1 MNKLPE
7 SKLPELPIKRQP
19 VTIDLEPEQ
28 EERAPS
34 LRSLVLAG
42 VGAIAVGFGGFG
54 AWAVTARLDNAAVAN
69 GTVVVDSKRKTVS
82 HLEGGIL
89 KMLLKSEGDRV
100 KQNEPLLRLEDARA
114 KAELQQLQGKRVG
127 FEAKL
132 ARLRAEQ
139 ANADEIDF
147 PDSLEMAGTPISEE
161 VIRAERKL
169 FQARAQVYD
178 GKIRIQQRV
187 IEQQQ
192 AESEAL
198 QAQIDATNYQR
209 TLIDDET
216 KMVAELY
223 EKRYAKRTQLVD
235 LQTKQSELV
244 GRAGEMKARKAK
256 AEQGVA
262 GAELEIKSISLERQG
277 EIAQD
282 LQDTQL
288 TLSEVVE
295 RIVQAEDVLRR
306 LVVLSPQEGVVA
318 NIRMRTAGSVIGA
331 GEPILDIVPE
341 KEPLVVEAKV
351 DPRDI
356 DSVKMGAE
364 TRIRLTAFNARL
376 LPPLAAKVNYIA
388 ADQLIDDKTG
398 IPYFVVRAE
407 IPPENL
413 AQYKITLHAGMAAE
427 VMVVNGSRRAVDY
440 LFQPITDSFNRAF
453 RED

>member
-1 MNKLPE
+1 M
-7 SKLPELPIKRQP
+7 SRLPELKLPGQALVP
-19 VTIDLEPEQ
+19 VTAADEPQ
-28 EERAPS
+28 ERMPS
-34 LRSLVLAG
+34 LRNLILAG
-42 VGAIAVGFGGFG
+42 ASAIAIGFGGFG
-54 AWAVTARLDNAAVAN
+54 AWAMTARLDNAAVAA
-69 GTVVVDSKRKTVS
+69 GTVIVDSKRKTVS

-89 KMLLKSEGDRV
+89 KMLLKTEGERV
-100 KQNEPLLRLEDARA
+100 AKDEPLLRLEDARA
-114 KAELQQLQGKRVG
+114 RAELQQLHGKRVG
-127 FEAKL
+127 YEAKL

-139 ANADEIDF
+139 ANETEIDF
-147 PDSLEMAGTPISEE
+147 PDSLERAGTPIADE

-187 IEQQQ
+187 IEQHQ

-198 QAQIDATNYQR
+198 QSQIDATRHQR
-209 TLIDDET
+209 SLIDDET

-256 AEQGVA
+256 AEQAVA

-288 TLSEVVE
+288 ALSEVVE
-295 RIVQAEDVLRR
+295 RIVQAMDVLRR
-306 LVVLSPQEGVVA
+306 LVVVSPQDGVVA
-318 NIRMRTAGSVIGA
+318 NIRMRTAGSVIAA

-356 DSVKMGAE
+356 DSVRLGAE
-364 TRIRLTAFNARL
+364 TRVRLTAFNARL
-376 LPPLAAKVNYIA
+376 LPPLIAKVNYVA
-388 ADQLIDDKTG
+388 ADQLIDEKTG

-407 IPPENL
+407 IPPESL
-413 AQYKITLHAGMAAE
+413 TDHKIALHAGMAAE
-427 VMVVNGSRRAVDY
+427 VMIVNGRRRAIDY
-440 LFQPITDSFNRAF
+440 LISPFTDSFNRAF